1 MKDTMSLYKIP
12 LLLLIAIISSISTN
26 SGVSRAAEPEKKIK
40 KYQIIKVFEDNSGRF
55 IAYLNKPVT
64 KPDSKTC
71 DYLRINPFICPILTE
86 RPRTYGLPQ
95 PSVKPNQPP
104 SIPGLGEVRT
114 LLKKIPKT
122 DGETYLR
129 AILWM
134 SEIMLNVTLNLSK
147 TERDAARDVAEAY
160 AVIFSMVKDQI
171 DLQKRLAC
179 SSINIQLKTTLTS
192 AFFHQ
197 ISIEDPMVDN
207 DCALNEFALSRSI
220 TK

>member
-1 MKDTMSLYKIP
+1 MKDTMSLHKISF
-12 LLLLIAIISSISTN
+12 LLLISIISSTSTN
-26 SGVSRAAEPEKKIK
+26 SGVSKAAEQEKKIK
-40 KYQIIKVFEDNSGRF
+40 KYQIIKIFEDNSGRF
-55 IAYLNKPVT
+55 FAYLNKPVT

-71 DYLRINPFICPILTE
+71 DYLSVNPFICPILTE

-104 SIPGLGEVRT
+104 SIPSIGEVGT
-114 LLKKIPKT
+114 LLKKIPKN
-122 DGETYLR
+122 DEERYLR

-160 AVIFSMVKDQI
+160 AVIFSMVKDEINQH
-171 DLQKRLAC
+171 KMLAC
-179 SSINIQLKTTLTS
+179 SSINIQLKSTLTS
-192 AFFHQ
+192 AFLHQ
-197 ISIEDPMVDN
+197 ISIEDPMIDN

>member
-1 MKDTMSLYKIP
+1 MTDKMSLHKIR
-12 LLLLIAIISSISTN
+12 LLLLMVMISSISTTP
-26 SGVSRAAEPEKKIK
+26 GVAKAAELEKKIK
-40 KYQIIKVFEDNSGRF
+40 KYQIIKVFEDNSGNF
-55 IAYLNKPVT
+55 VAYLNKPVT

-71 DYLRINPFICPILTE
+71 DYLRVNPFKCPIITE
-86 RPRTYGLPQ
+86 RAPTYKLPQ

-104 SIPGLGEVRT
+104 STQNLGEVHT
-114 LLKKIPKT
+114 LLKKIPKS

-134 SEIMLNVTLNLSK
+134 SEIMLNVTLTLSK
-147 TERDAARDVAEAY
+147 TERDTAEAY

-171 DLQKRLAC
+171 DQHKMLAC
-179 SSINIQLKTTLTS
+179 SSINSQLKTTLTN